1 MKEMIVKKEN
11 KIKKLELINQEF
23 TNDVYKY
30 CTFYFEKELMETEG
44 LSFMV
49 NYFNKLESLLED
61 IKYYINKKD
70 WGKYN
75 IEIKN

>member
-1 MKEMIVKKEN
+1 
-11 KIKKLELINQEF
+11 
-23 TNDVYKY
+23 
-30 CTFYFEKELMETEG
+30 METEG

-61 IKYYINKKD
+61 IKCYINKND